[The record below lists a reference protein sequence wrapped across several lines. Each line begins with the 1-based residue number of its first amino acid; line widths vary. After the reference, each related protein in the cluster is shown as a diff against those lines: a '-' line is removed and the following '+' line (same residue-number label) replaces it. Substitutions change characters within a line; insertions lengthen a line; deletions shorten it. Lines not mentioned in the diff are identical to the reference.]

1 MKKLLFAIIALLT
14 IFSIL
19 TSFALPIISAEHDC
33 SHEDC
38 AVCTLISAAKNL
50 VCLLYAVL
58 IARAALSDSIVR
70 LLGARIFAD
79 LSVYSPVGM
88 KVKLSD

>member
-1 MKKLLFAIIALLT
+1 MKKTLFIAISLLI
-14 IFSIL
+14 IFSVL

-38 AVCTLISAAKNL
+38 AVCTLISAAKSL
-50 VCLLYAVL
+50 VCLLCAVL
-58 IARAALSDSIVR
+58 IAKAALSDNVVR
-70 LLGARIFAD
+70 LLGARVFAD
-79 LSVYSPVGM
+79 LSVCSPIGM

>member
-1 MKKLLFAIIALLT
+1 MKKLLFAVIILLT

-38 AVCTLISAAKNL
+38 AVCTLISAAKSFI
-50 VCLLYAVL
+50 CLLCAIL
-58 IARAALSDSIVR
+58 IAKASLSDSIVR
-70 LLGARIFAD
+70 PLGARFFAD
-79 LSVYSPVGM
+79 LSVCSPIGM